1 MPLAFV
7 DEPFSVGVAAGQF
20 VLLMIISVPFRTL
33 LGVTMRGLGGSVLA
47 VAFMHTSFNRSNN
60 TGGLAD
66 QLLSGVDHAKFGLL
80 AMLLILG
87 ATTYHWTA
95 SAGRLDHPPPSTP
108 DRSDDPRSDR
118 PPCVA
123 PWRRYDDKP
132 TTP

>member
-1 MPLAFV
+1 
-7 DEPFSVGVAAGQF
+7 
-20 VLLMIISVPFRTL
+20 MIISVPFRTL

-87 ATTYHWTA
+87 ATTYHWRAT
-95 SAGRLDHPPPSTP
+95 GRLDHPPRST
-108 DRSDDPRSDR
+108 SDR
-118 PPCVA
+118 TMILGA
-123 PWRRYDDKP
+123 IALIAWLRRRRRRR
-132 TTP
+132 